1 MFGLDFYMPGPP
13 PQLAVL
19 ASLENPRSVK
29 ELADANDLPYQGVY
43 KAVQELAERGVVTS
57 HREGKELV
65 VEAAALAVP
74 GLARALV
81 LDQRRED
88 WGRIFHG
95 DRPIVLHVLDR
106 TGDASLTAEVCGKTT
121 RAVHYTIRDLGPAG
135 VLVKPGGR
143 YRINPILRALK
154 ALAAE
159 FANVESLRRLRAVDP
174 KARSLWSLGPE
185 VLFRSDED
193 LDQPGVHVAA
203 LSAFAT
209 YDVPLITMRG
219 RYYYLSQRTL
229 DVADGILQGFLV
241 EPGNKI
247 NRSYCALVYEK
258 NRPKNIEKK
267 APIYGLDEEAEAL
280 LRYVDGDP
288 HDPGHAF
295 LPWHAHQRYRRQY
308 GVGA

>member
-1 MFGLDFYMPGPP
+1 MTFGLHFILSGQPS
-13 PQLAVL
+13 QLAVL
-19 ASLENPRSVK
+19 ASLEKPRSVK
-29 ELADANDLPYQGVY
+29 ELADANGLPYQGVY

-65 VEAAALAVP
+65 VEAAAPAVP
-74 GLARALV
+74 GLARTLL

-106 TGDASLTAEVCGKTT
+106 TGDPNLTAEVCGKTP
-121 RAVHYTIRDLGPAG
+121 RAIYYTISDLGPAG
-135 VLVKPGGR
+135 VLVRPGGR
-143 YRINPILRALK
+143 YQINPILRALK
-154 ALAAE
+154 ALAGE
-159 FANVESLRRLRAVDP
+159 LANLESLRCLRAVDP
-174 KARSLWSLGPE
+174 NARLLWSLGPE

-193 LDQPGVHVAA
+193 LDQPGVHLAA
-203 LSAFAT
+203 PSAFAG

-219 RYYYLSQRTL
+219 DYYYLSQRSL
-229 DVADGILQGFLV
+229 DVADAILQGFLADP
-241 EPGNKI
+241 ENKI

-258 NRPKNIEKK
+258 HRPKDLVKR
-267 APIYGLDEEAEAL
+267 ARIYGLEREAKAL
-280 LRYVDGDP
+280 IRYVDEHDAGDV
-288 HDPGHAF
+288 F